1 MIHANLIITL
11 DEDTVSGDTSVVSFK
26 TTDAGNIILES
37 SIPKVALKLEDLEEA
52 VKELRMFFIIKKHID
67 VVPNESQVADHN
79 QLTFEYGA
87 AE

>member
-67 VVPNESQVADHN
+67 VVPNESQVADPN

>member
-1 MIHANLIITL
+1 
-11 DEDTVSGDTSVVSFK
+11 
-26 TTDAGNIILES
+26 
-37 SIPKVALKLEDLEEA
+37 

-67 VVPNESQVADHN
+67 VVPNESQVADPN

>member
-67 VVPNESQVADHN
+67 VVPNESQVVDPN